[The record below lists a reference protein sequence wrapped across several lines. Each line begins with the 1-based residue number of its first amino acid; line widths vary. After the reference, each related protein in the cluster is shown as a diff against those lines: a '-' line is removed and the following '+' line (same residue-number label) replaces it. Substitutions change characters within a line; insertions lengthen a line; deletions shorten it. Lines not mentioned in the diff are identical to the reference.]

1 MDPSNFHNEKSAWN
15 FPRPFNRR
23 IDYREDLLRPGS
35 PLLIADPKLT
45 VGGMVAGR
53 GGEGRVVMLEMGAIP
68 FRVLN
73 KTSDRVLGRGG
84 KDDDGAS
91 VKWGIK

>member
-1 MDPSNFHNEKSAWN
+1 
-15 FPRPFNRR
+15 
-23 IDYREDLLRPGS
+23 
-35 PLLIADPKLT
+35 
-45 VGGMVAGR
+45 MVAGR
-53 GGEGRVVMLEMGAIP
+53 GRGEGRVVMLEMGAIP

>member
-1 MDPSNFHNEKSAWN
+1 M
-15 FPRPFNRR
+15 
-23 IDYREDLLRPGS
+23 
-35 PLLIADPKLT
+35 
-45 VGGMVAGR
+45 
-53 GGEGRVVMLEMGAIP
+53 VMLEMGAIP

>member
-1 MDPSNFHNEKSAWN
+1 MELSAPVQPPHRLSRGLVAAWLSTLDRGSEIN
-15 FPRPFNRR
+15 GRR
-23 IDYREDLLRPGS
+23 N
-35 PLLIADPKLT
+35 
-45 VGGMVAGR
+45 GGGEG